1 MTVVPR
7 AFLPRAAVVSR
18 RQLLLGATA
27 LALTAAPACSPF
39 GDDVAD
45 RRPPAAP
52 SPDPLLALALAA
64 RSDAASAA
72 ALAAATPAQAGPLR
86 TIATERTAHAQALD
100 AEITRA
106 AGTVAPATS
115 ASVPASVTPPATA
128 PPTAAALRS
137 SLQSSQTIAADL
149 ARTVPPY
156 RAGLLGSVAAA
167 CAAEQA
173 VLL

>member
-1 MTVVPR
+1 M
-7 AFLPRAAVVSR
+7 
-18 RQLLLGATA
+18 
-27 LALTAAPACSPF
+27 
-39 GDDVAD
+39 
-45 RRPPAAP
+45 
-52 SPDPLLALALAA
+52 
-64 RSDAASAA
+64 
-72 ALAAATPAQAGPLR
+72 
-86 TIATERTAHAQALD
+86 
-100 AEITRA
+100 
-106 AGTVAPATS
+106 APATS
-115 ASVPASVTPPATA
+115 ASVPAPVTPPATA